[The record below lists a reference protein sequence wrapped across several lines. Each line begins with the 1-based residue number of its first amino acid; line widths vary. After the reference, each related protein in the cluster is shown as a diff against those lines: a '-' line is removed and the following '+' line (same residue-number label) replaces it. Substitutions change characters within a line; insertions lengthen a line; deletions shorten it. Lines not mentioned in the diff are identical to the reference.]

1 VQFGHTANILPRFRK
16 LAMPRRILVVA
27 DDRPLRTTRVF
38 LLESEAYHVECVES
52 DDEAM
57 TMLLTETYDLV
68 LLGRNSELHKK
79 GIDQR
84 LREKYPHLLTLKIVN
99 EADASIWPSRI
110 TDSQPEHVIAAL
122 HEMLGESVL
131 LVPVTMFVDLKKQT
145 SESPDL

>member
-1 VQFGHTANILPRFRK
+1 
-16 LAMPRRILVVA
+16 MPKRILVVA

-38 LLESEAYHVECVES
+38 LLESEGYRVECVES

-68 LLGRNSELHKK
+68 LLGRNS
-79 GIDQR
+79 
-84 LREKYPHLLTLKIVN
+84 LKIVN

-110 TDSQPEHVIAAL
+110 TDSEPKHVIVAL
-122 HEMLGESVL
+122 HEMLGGKVL
-131 LVPVTMFVDLKKQT
+131 LVPFTLFLGSTKET

>member
-1 VQFGHTANILPRFRK
+1 MHRDTVKHSARVLEKPS
-16 LAMPRRILVVA
+16 MPKRILVVA

-38 LLESEAYHVECVES
+38 LLESEGYRVECVES

-99 EADASIWPSRI
+99 EADASIWPSRM
-110 TDSQPEHVIAAL
+110 TDSEPKHVIVAL
-122 HEMLGESVL
+122 HEMLGDKVL
-131 LVPVTMFVDLKKQT
+131 LVPVALFVASKRKT
-145 SESPDL
+145 SRSPDL

>member
-1 VQFGHTANILPRFRK
+1 
-16 LAMPRRILVVA
+16 MPKRILVVA

-38 LLESEAYHVECVES
+38 LLENESYRVESVES
-52 DDEAM
+52 DDEAMM

-84 LREKYPHLLTLKIVN
+84 LREKYPDLLTLKVVN

-110 TDSQPEHVIAAL
+110 IDSEPKHVIVAL
-122 HEMLGESVL
+122 HEMLEDKVL
-131 LVPVTMFVDLKKQT
+131 LVPVELFLDSKKET
-145 SESPDL
+145 SESPDR

>member
-1 VQFGHTANILPRFRK
+1 
-16 LAMPRRILVVA
+16 
-27 DDRPLRTTRVF
+27 
-38 LLESEAYHVECVES
+38 
-52 DDEAM
+52 M
-57 TMLLTETYDLV
+57 TMLLTEIYDLV

-122 HEMLGESVL
+122 HEMLGEKVL
-131 LVPVTMFVDLKKQT
+131 LVPITMFVDLKRET
-145 SESPDL
+145 SGSPDL

>member
-1 VQFGHTANILPRFRK
+1 MRLRFRPVLEK
-16 LAMPRRILVVA
+16 LSMPKRILVVA

-38 LLESEAYHVECVES
+38 LLESESYRVECVES

-99 EADASIWPSRI
+99 ETDASIWPSRI

-122 HEMLGESVL
+122 HEMLGDKVL
-131 LVPVTMFVDLKKQT
+131 LVPFTLFLDSKKET
-145 SESPDL
+145 SELPDL

>member
-1 VQFGHTANILPRFRK
+1 MQKH
-16 LAMPRRILVVA
+16 ILVVA

-38 LLESEAYHVECVES
+38 LLESERYRVECVES

-57 TMLLTETYDLV
+57 TMLLTKTYDLV

-122 HEMLGESVL
+122 HEMLGEKVL
-131 LVPVTMFVDLKKQT
+131 LVPVTMFVDLKRET
-145 SESPDL
+145 SGSPDL

>member
-1 VQFGHTANILPRFRK
+1 MRLRFRPVLEK
-16 LAMPRRILVVA
+16 LSMPKRILVVA

-38 LLESEAYHVECVES
+38 LLESESYRVECVES

-110 TDSQPEHVIAAL
+110 TDSQPEHVLAAL
-122 HEMLGESVL
+122 HEMLGDKVL
-131 LVPVTMFVDLKKQT
+131 LVPFTLFLDSKKET
-145 SESPDL
+145 SELPDL